1 MPRQPVDTNL
11 PSILLQPQ
19 AQPVDTF
26 TAPGPSPLRD
36 LAASLSVIDRP
47 LRQFL
52 DDRAEKHADEDRIR
66 GEAAFYD
73 NSAEDLAE
81 GVRSG
86 KIPAQYSP
94 NFVKGWKNARGNV
107 VGNQIKADFAVA
119 FDEWEGKNSEDPEAY
134 DQFLEDFL
142 RKRIGTE
149 DPEVLKGLMPHIRE
163 ITANGNARYTAYR
176 HERTY
181 EGSLD
186 ANVAG
191 ALQDVDELNKEGLA
205 TEEGTNYPVV
215 FQKIAEKR
223 AAFVASGGRPE
234 DFDKSMVDAM
244 SVKVLTT
251 RDPGLLAW
259 FDQKIPG
266 KDYTYGD
273 SPYGAKVKAET
284 ISSLEVIAR
293 TADTEDRQR
302 QKAADEKAKDDA
314 HRAAVELLSQDP
326 TAPIPAELLAAG
338 SKVDP
343 TFKVRIEEWRKNLG
357 TGFTDPKRL
366 RDVYSAILAGG
377 GFKAVQEAASAGVFG
392 RPEDLTAAYTFAK
405 SFEDNEDRITET
417 MRSAVA
423 EQVLKDIDIRTK
435 GKNDFTGDPISG
447 MSNEG
452 YEATFDFRRM
462 VQEWVVKHPEA
473 SIQETEEAVTKIGKG
488 IMDRFVLPEGAI
500 EEDAARTYE
509 RAKDMPFDNPY
520 TDGTA
525 PTGGNDM
532 QAPETEDR
540 SETEDLLNGM
550 SSEQRAAAEERAKAE
565 GLTIEDWVDKYSS
578 PPSSPAA
585 TPKASPIS
593 YQPEANAAPITPE
606 VATAWLDQSLQEA
619 DEAGAPVKLTAS
631 APDGQA
637 ARLLD
642 LIGEYEAA
650 GNYNAVFGNAG
661 SKRDLGKLTLN
672 QIIASQ
678 TAAKR
683 RGVGS
688 TAIGR
693 YQFLVKTLKSL
704 KQDLG
709 LTGNERFTKELQ
721 DRLGVAL
728 LNRRGYQQFK
738 AGKMSKRQFALRLS
752 QEWASLPNPS
762 TGRSFYAGDGFHG
775 GTNVRTRD
783 VYAALG
789 VGI

>member
-1 MPRQPVDTNL
+1 MARSPVNTDL
-11 PSILLQPQ
+11 GSVALRPQ
-19 AQPVDTF
+19 ASPVDTF
-26 TAPGPSPLRD
+26 TQPRQSALRD

-47 LRQFL
+47 LRQFI
-52 DDRAEKHADEDRIR
+52 DDRAKKQADEDHIR

-81 GVRSG
+81 GVRTG

-107 VGNQIKADFAVA
+107 TGNDLKADFAVA
-119 FDEWEGKNSEDPEAY
+119 FDEWEGKNSEDPEAF

-142 RKRIGTE
+142 RERIGTD
-149 DPEVLKGLMPHIRE
+149 DPAVLAGLMPHVRE
-163 ITANGNARYTAYR
+163 IVANGNARYTAYR

-284 ISSLEVIAR
+284 VSSLEVIAR
-293 TADTEDRQR
+293 TSDTEDRQR

-366 RDVYSAILAGG
+366 RDVYAAILGGG
-377 GFKAVQEAASAGVFG
+377 GFKAVQAAASAGVFG

-435 GKNDFTGDPISG
+435 GKDEVSLDPISG
-447 MSNEG
+447 MSDEG
-452 YEATFDFRRM
+452 YEATFDFRRR
-462 VQEWVVKHPEA
+462 VQEWVIANPDA
-473 SIQETEEAVTKIGKG
+473 TLIETSGAVTKIGKA
-488 IMDRFVLPEGAI
+488 IMDRIVLPAGEDEETGA
-500 EEDAARTYE
+500 RVYN
-509 RAKDMPFDNPY
+509 RAPDMPFANPFAG
-520 TDGTA
+520 DHREPA
-525 PTGGNDM
+525 PPPSQQHRRTSSPTPRLPGGNDQIDAM
-532 QAPETEDR
+532 
-540 SETEDLLNGM
+540 L
-550 SSEQRAAAEERAKAE
+550 K
-565 GLTIEDWVDKYSS
+565 GLS
-578 PPSSPAA
+578 
-585 TPKASPIS
+585 
-593 YQPEANAAPITPE
+593 
-606 VATAWLDQSLQEA
+606 
-619 DEAGAPVKLTAS
+619 
-631 APDGQA
+631 
-637 ARLLD
+637 
-642 LIGEYEAA
+642 
-650 GNYNAVFGNAG
+650 
-661 SKRDLGKLTLN
+661 
-672 QIIASQ
+672 
-678 TAAKR
+678 AKR
-683 RGVGS
+683 RN
-688 TAIGR
+688 A
-693 YQFLVKTLKSL
+693 L
-704 KQDLG
+704 
-709 LTGNERFTKELQ
+709 NERA
-721 DRLGVAL
+721 R
-728 LNRRGYQQFK
+728 
-738 AGKMSKRQFALRLS
+738 
-752 QEWASLPNPS
+752 
-762 TGRSFYAGDGFHG
+762 
-775 GTNVRTRD
+775 
-783 VYAALG
+783 ALG
-789 VGI
+789 VTPEDFLRRYLAARRNRADQN

>member
-1 MPRQPVDTNL
+1 MARSPVNTDL
-11 PSILLQPQ
+11 GAVQLRPQ
-19 AQPVDTF
+19 ASPVDTF
-26 TAPGPSPLRD
+26 TQPRQSALRD

-52 DDRAEKHADEDRIR
+52 DDRAAKQADEDRIR

-81 GVRSG
+81 GVRTG
-86 KIPAQYSP
+86 KVPAQYSP

-107 VGNQIKADFAVA
+107 VGNQIKADFAIA

-142 RKRIGTE
+142 RERIGTD

-163 ITANGNARYTAYR
+163 ITANGSARYTAYR

-223 AAFVASGGRPE
+223 SAFVASGGRPE

-284 ISSLEVIAR
+284 VSSLEVIAR

-405 SFEDNEDRITET
+405 SFEDNADRITET
-417 MRSAVA
+417 MRSAVS
-423 EQVLKDIDIRTK
+423 EQILKDIDIRTK
-435 GKNDFTGDPISG
+435 GKNEFTGDPISG

-488 IMDRFVLPEGAI
+488 IMDRLVVPEGQDP
-500 EEDAARTYE
+500 EDAAKTYE

-520 TDGTA
+520 TDGTTPPPAEDGAEEA
-525 PTGGNDM
+525 PSPD
-532 QAPETEDR
+532 DK
-540 SETEDLLNGM
+540 SELEDLLNGM
-550 SSEQRAAAEERAKAE
+550 TPEQKSAVEERAKAE
-565 GLTIEDWVDKYSS
+565 GLTVEQFIEKYM
-578 PPSSPAA
+578 PGGGAPKGAA
-585 TPKASPIS
+585 ASPIS

-606 VATAWLDQSLQEA
+606 VATAWI
-619 DEAGAPVKLTAS
+619 DEALSGGD
-631 APDGQA
+631 DGTGDQMA
-637 ARLLD
+637 DRLLS
-642 LIGEYEAA
+642 LIVKHEAG
-650 GNYNAVFGNAG
+650 GNFNAAYGKAG

-672 QIIASQ
+672 QVLASQ
-678 TAAKR
+678 AAAKR
-683 RGVGS
+683 RGVAS
-688 TAIGR
+688 TAIGGP
-693 YQFLVKTLKSL
+693 QFLYKTLRSL
-704 KQDLG
+704 KADLG
-709 LTGNERFTKELQ
+709 LTGEEKFTPALQ
-721 DRLGVAL
+721 KRLGMAL
-728 LNRRGYQQFK
+728 LNRRGYQQFR
-738 AGKMSKRQFALRLS
+738 AGKLSKRQFALRLS
-752 QEWASLPNPS
+752 QEWASLPNPN
-762 TGRSFYAGDGFHG
+762 TGRSYYAGDGL
-775 GTNVRTRD
+775 NASSVRTRD
-783 VYAALG
+783 VYAALS
-789 VGI
+789 I